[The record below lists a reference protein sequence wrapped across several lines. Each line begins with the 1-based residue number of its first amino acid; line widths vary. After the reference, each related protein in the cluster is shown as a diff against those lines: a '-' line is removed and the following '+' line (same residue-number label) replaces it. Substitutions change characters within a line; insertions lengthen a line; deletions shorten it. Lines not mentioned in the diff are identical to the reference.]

1 MLLYLI
7 TVDVKFVHLV
17 KLVSAF
23 LHCQATIFSF
33 VVGKY
38 HGGDTLGQCKSFF
51 FFYSNFHPLENFICN
66 SNNWGINTNADF
78 LVSSFLLHVL
88 IRILL

>member
-51 FFYSNFHPLENFICN
+51 FFFIQTFIH
-66 SNNWGINTNADF
+66 WK
-78 LVSSFLLHVL
+78 
-88 IRILL
+88 ILSATVITGV